1 VSAQGLAGYQ
11 RRLGD
16 TFVLKDHRRLRHIPS
31 LVLSERVQHEYPDFF
46 TGVVERM
53 FRIDNPDPKPG
64 LRRIVREERR
74 RAGIRLRDLAR
85 DAWTAMRGFG

>member
-1 VSAQGLAGYQ
+1 
-11 RRLGD
+11 
-16 TFVLKDHRRLRHIPS
+16 
-31 LVLSERVQHEYPDFF
+31 
-46 TGVVERM
+46 M